1 MRRWPE
7 LYQRLLALAQTL
19 RGHGIVWTPFG
30 DMGAE
35 VRRGSRIPPA
45 VVAEM
50 KSLLEELR
58 ALVGATTAASEVA
71 NFVRRCRELARK
83 FPEKSADFEAL
94 AERSEW
100 ERTAYWEEREL
111 LLAEAMGEPAW
122 GGILFLEGGERP
134 PFELP
139 ELSGLI
145 GDDYRVEPEPR
156 PLGGFMDLWRLLLA
170 WESGALEGQRET
182 PVDFEQ
188 PD

>member
-1 MRRWPE
+1 MKSWPE
-7 LYQRLLALAQTL
+7 LHQRLLDLATTL
-19 RGHGIVWTPFG
+19 RTHGIVWTPFG

-71 NFVRRCRELARK
+71 NFVRRCRELARE

-94 AERSEW
+94 AERSER

-122 GGILFLEGGERP
+122 GGIVFPEGGERP
-134 PFELP
+134 FLEVPV
-139 ELSGLI
+139 LSGLSA
-145 GDDYRVEPEPR
+145 DYDGVEPEPT
-156 PLGGFMDLWRLLLA
+156 PLGGFMDLWRLVLA
-170 WESGALEGQRET
+170 WESGALEGS
-182 PVDFEQ
+182 
-188 PD
+188 